1 MAGWNG
7 SRIRTVPVRRPGVIF
22 DWCIIGPLVSSTKS
36 PNTGGIKVGYPL
48 VCFGAQGSDPAGH
61 ALPMT
66 CTGGSITVN
75 KACRGDCNGDHRV
88 TIDEFLTGVNNVL
101 NGCLRRAA
109 RQGENGCPSL
119 PKFASLNFHGSP
131 LT

>member
-1 MAGWNG
+1 M
-7 SRIRTVPVRRPGVIF
+7 IF

-88 TIDEFLTGVNNVL
+88 TIDEFLTGVNNVSRL
-101 NGCLRRAA
+101 AQTDRAEF
-109 RQGENGCPSL
+109 GETDRVSELIIHTRSGEIST
-119 PKFASLNFHGSP
+119 ASVRC
-131 LT
+131 